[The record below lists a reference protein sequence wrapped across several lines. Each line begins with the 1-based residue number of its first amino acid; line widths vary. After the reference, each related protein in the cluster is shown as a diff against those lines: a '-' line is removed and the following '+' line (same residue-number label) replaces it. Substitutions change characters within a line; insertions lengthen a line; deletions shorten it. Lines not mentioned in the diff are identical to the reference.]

1 MNLFGLLLGIAT
13 LFIIGFGFFWVIRVE
28 YSLGYYW
35 WPYTMGLGFL
45 VIITS
50 IFDILMNHFQKENT
64 SEAIKKLGSIYPELS
79 ASFYDWLLTYAG
91 TDMQQRMLY
100 KFENK
105 VIYDI
110 SNRDD
115 YVKAIIH
122 YISSTTDH
130 FAINLFNEIT
140 KF

>member
-50 IFDILMNHFQKENT
+50 IFVPSVWGAALLGAVGASLIWGSTELKEQAVRAELGWYPFNPNPKPKPPFIDL
-64 SEAIKKLGSIYPELS
+64 IKKLPLPH
-79 ASFYDWLLTYAG
+79 L
-91 TDMQQRMLY
+91 
-100 KFENK
+100 
-105 VIYDI
+105 
-110 SNRDD
+110 
-115 YVKAIIH
+115 
-122 YISSTTDH
+122 
-130 FAINLFNEIT
+130 
-140 KF
+140 